1 MRVHEV
7 AVLVHRAD
15 AVGVAVVD
23 EAGVKAQ
30 LGNLRDAAV
39 DPGRNGLGVQTVERR
54 VLGVVDLAYFHAQ
67 VAQQLRQIDAAGA
80 VQRVHHHAQVGVA
93 DGLDVHALL
102 QGGEVRGHEVDRF
115 ERTAR
120 VGGRVGERGLHAIGE
135 LLARRAAVAHAQLHA
150 QVLSRVVAAGQHD
163 AAHRVGVLRHRPAQ
177 RGRGAVVLRQQHAEP
192 LRCGNLGR
200 QLCVSVR
207 ILSAIVTD
215 DEGAGRVGR
224 TAGCNRVL
232 LEHARSRVDDA
243 HEVVVGEV
251 LADEG
256 SPSIGSEMNFCHGAS
271 FLKACCSPV

>member
-115 ERTAR
+115 ERTTRSVNSLPAAPPSLMR
-120 VGGRVGERGLHAIGE
+120 SFTPRYSAGLW
-135 LLARRAAVAHAQLHA
+135 LLVSMMPPTASAFCATD
-150 QVLSRVVAAGQHD
+150 QHS
-163 AAHRVGVLRHRPAQ
+163 VGVGQ
-177 RGRGAVVLRQQHAEP
+177 
-192 LRCGNLGR
+192 
-200 QLCVSVR
+200 
-207 ILSAIVTD
+207 
-215 DEGAGRVGR
+215 
-224 TAGCNRVL
+224 
-232 LEHARSRVDDA
+232 
-243 HEVVVGEV
+243 
-251 LADEG
+251 
-256 SPSIGSEMNFCHGAS
+256 
-271 FLKACCSPV
+271 

>member
-7 AVLVHRAD
+7 AALVNRAD
-15 AVGVAVVD
+15 AVSVAVVD
-23 EAGVKAQ
+23 EAGVVTQ

-39 DPGRNGLGVQTVERR
+39 DPGRNRLGVQSVERR
-54 VLGVVDLAYFHAQ
+54 ILGVVDLAHFHAQ
-67 VAQQLRQIDAAGA
+67 IAQQLRQIDAACA
-80 VQRVHHHAQVGVA
+80 VQRIHHHAQVGVA

-120 VGGRVGERGLHAIGE
+120 VGGCVGERSLHAVGE
-135 LLARRAAVAHAQLHA
+135 LLARRAAVVHAQLHA
-150 QVLSRVVAAGQHD
+150 QVFGRVVAAGQHD

-177 RGRGAVVLRQQHAEP
+177 RRRGAVVLREQHAEA
-192 LRCGNLGR
+192 LRRRDLGR
-200 QLCVSVR
+200 QLRVSVR

-251 LADEG
+251 LADDG